1 MNRISAADVRVGDR
15 IAVRHENPKTES
27 KIEVILTV
35 DKVVYDPIS
44 KISHFMDSD
53 GDSVGSYRY
62 GIDGAIFLIER
73 KPDLAREMLDLYN
86 ATEGNRMVR
95 MRALVDQL
103 GLVKSATN
111 AD

>member
-1 MNRISAADVRVGDR
+1 MKRISAADVRVGDR
-15 IAVRHENPKTES
+15 ITVRHENPKNES
-27 KIEVILTV
+27 KIEVTLTV
-35 DKVVYDPIS
+35 DEIVRDPIS
-44 KISHFMDSD
+44 KISRFIDSY
-53 GDSVGSYRY
+53 GDSIGSYYY
-62 GIDGAIFLIER
+62 GIDGEIFLIER